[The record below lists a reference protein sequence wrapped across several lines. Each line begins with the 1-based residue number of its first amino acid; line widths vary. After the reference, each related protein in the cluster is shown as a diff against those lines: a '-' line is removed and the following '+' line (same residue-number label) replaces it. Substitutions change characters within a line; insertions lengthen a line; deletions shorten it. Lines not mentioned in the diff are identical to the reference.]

1 MNLPEEYLLS
11 HVEYHDDGVQSYS
24 IISDD
29 NMLRDKAEQLDKY
42 LKVLGK
48 GKSLPFTVSYD
59 RKGYKPHTSAS
70 LLRDVICCLERL
82 QKDYLR
88 TRLVNPRIAAF
99 QRLLN
104 NADLCARIHEG
115 KIVGVDQITTA
126 ESLNKLILDY
136 RTAISQAGFK
146 KEYLKYKRASI
157 KNLKGVLNYLR
168 HMQSRYSRL
177 LILRVDL
184 SWNDEHKSDVTADIA
199 RQCRQHLFRNMKKNP
214 LFRNV
219 LGTVW
224 KLEYAPA
231 RKFHYHMLFLV
242 NGHKARQDVNL
253 ARAFGEYW
261 KKHITESKGHYY
273 NCNAHKDDYEDC
285 GLGKLERGNSSM
297 EKGLLKA
304 VSYMTKI
311 DACARLVLPG
321 NARTFGR
328 GEIKALKTKN
338 KRRR

>member
-1 MNLPEEYLLS
+1 MNLPEEFLLS
-11 HVEYHDDGVQSYS
+11 HVEYHDDGESSYS

-29 NMLRDKAEQLDKY
+29 NVLRDKVEQLDKC
-42 LKVLGK
+42 LKTLGK
-48 GKSLPFTVSYD
+48 GDSLPFTVSYD
-59 RKGYKPHTSAS
+59 RKGYKTHACAS
-70 LLRDVICCLERL
+70 LLRTAICYLERL
-82 QKDYLR
+82 QKDYLH

-99 QRLLN
+99 LRLLN

-115 KIVGVDQITTA
+115 KIVGADQIMTA
-126 ESLNKLILDY
+126 ERLNRLIQDY
-136 RTAISQAGFK
+136 RKAISEVGFK
-146 KEYLKYKRASI
+146 KECLKYKRASV

-184 SWNDEHKSDVTADIA
+184 SWSDEHKTEITVDVA
-199 RQCRQHLFRNMKKNP
+199 RQCRQRLFRNMKKNP

-224 KLEYAPA
+224 KLEYAPS
-231 RKFHYHMLFLV
+231 RKFHYHMLFLL
-242 NGHKARQDVNL
+242 NGHKARQDVIL
-253 ARAFGEYW
+253 AREFGKYW
-261 KKHITESKGHYY
+261 KETITGGKGHYY
-273 NCNAHKDDYEDC
+273 NCNAHKDSYTEC
-285 GLGKLERGNSSM
+285 GLGRLERGDTSM

-311 DACARLVLPG
+311 DASARLVLPG

-328 GEIKALKTKN
+328 GEINSLEVKK
-338 KRRR
+338 KRPK

>member
-70 LLRDVICCLERL
+70 LLRDAICCLERL

-219 LGTVW
+219 LN
-224 KLEYAPA
+224 
-231 RKFHYHMLFLV
+231 R
-242 NGHKARQDVNL
+242 
-253 ARAFGEYW
+253 
-261 KKHITESKGHYY
+261 
-273 NCNAHKDDYEDC
+273 
-285 GLGKLERGNSSM
+285 
-297 EKGLLKA
+297 
-304 VSYMTKI
+304 
-311 DACARLVLPG
+311 CA
-321 NARTFGR
+321 
-328 GEIKALKTKN
+328 E
-338 KRRR
+338 